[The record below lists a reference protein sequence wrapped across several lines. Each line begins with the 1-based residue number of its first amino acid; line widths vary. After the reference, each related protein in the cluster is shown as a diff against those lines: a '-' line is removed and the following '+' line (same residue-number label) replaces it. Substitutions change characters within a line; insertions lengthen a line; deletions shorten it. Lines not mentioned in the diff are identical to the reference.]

1 MKSKSHI
8 LGGRCDIKM
17 ERTGQQIFTKYCLA
31 RCSRYMFDVRLF
43 ALFARF
49 EIYTENMGSEQR
61 LSPGEGRDREV
72 RK

>member
-1 MKSKSHI
+1 
-8 LGGRCDIKM
+8 
-17 ERTGQQIFTKYCLA
+17 
-31 RCSRYMFDVRLF
+31 MFDVRLF